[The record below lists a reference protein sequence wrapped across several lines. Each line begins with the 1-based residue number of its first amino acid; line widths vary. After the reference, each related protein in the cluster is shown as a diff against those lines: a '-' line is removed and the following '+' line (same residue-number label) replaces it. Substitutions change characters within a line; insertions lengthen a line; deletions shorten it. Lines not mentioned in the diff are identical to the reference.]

1 MSKMEHFPYLDRLW
15 FGEYFDRNL
24 PADFW
29 LVEMSGIPFGLM
41 GEMLQD
47 GGNQYRGMLYGMTS
61 RASWSGDPRAI
72 WQAWDDFGMTG
83 TKMTG
88 YWSENCPV
96 KTNYSTIPATVY
108 SKKGSVMIAMA
119 SWDVLKRNVKLT
131 IDWKKPGIDKSSC
144 TISIPAIKGFQEE
157 KSLKTDEAI
166 PINPA
171 EGKII
176 IIKAK

>member
-1 MSKMEHFPYLDRLW
+1 MEHFPYLNRLW

-61 RASWSGDPRAI
+61 RAPWSGDPSAI
-72 WQAWDDFGMTG
+72 WKAWDDFGMTG

-96 KTNYSTIPATVY
+96 KTNYPEIPATVY
-108 SKKGSVMIAMA
+108 SKDGAAMIVIA
-119 SWDVLKRNVKLT
+119 SWDNQQGMSSWILTGTVWGLTKENAKCTSRQSEISRRNRKSVQANQLISDRLK
-131 IDWKKPGIDKSSC
+131 
-144 TISIPAIKGFQEE
+144 E
-157 KSLKTDEAI
+157 K
-166 PINPA
+166 
-171 EGKII
+171 
-176 IIKAK
+176 